1 MGLMRI
7 PLVAIVLAGA
17 LAVPAAAATAP
28 APTPTPPDLPEIY
41 HTITRPMC
49 SALATT
55 IRPAIALMMQNDATI
70 AKSPPLFGDYIT
82 MSAAGSDAG
91 KDMSVHR
98 LNNLVTPL
106 VQNTLAIQKLLEDP
120 SIFPPKPQNDDDKH
134 LLELKDEMLKTL
146 ATQQASLDI
155 INGFVETQQL
165 GEMQHEGFGYLRA
178 ITGQTT
184 APGENAQPNMNQGA
198 QPEQPV
204 GGLQGGPQ
212 SGSQTPQAFDDLVL
226 QAGLQPNQYEID
238 PTKIPGLAVG
248 YNQIG
253 KLKDGLEWTQ
263 DESKKS
269 EEPLSR
275 AIVNVAKTCGA
286 QLGNPSPK
294 P

>member
-1 MGLMRI
+1 MRS
-7 PLVAIVLAGA
+7 PFLAIVLAVGITG
-17 LAVPAAAATAP
+17 PASAATAP
-28 APTPTPPDLPEIY
+28 APTPTPPNLPEIY
-41 HTITRPMC
+41 HTVSRPLC

-55 IRPAIALMMQNDATI
+55 IRPVIGMLVQNDATI
-70 AKSPPLFGDYIT
+70 AKSPPLFGDYIK
-82 MSAAGSDAG
+82 MSAAGSDSG
-91 KDMSVHR
+91 RDMSIHR

-120 SIFPPKPQNDDDKH
+120 SIFPPKPQSDDDKR
-134 LLELKDEMLKTL
+134 LLDLKAQLLKTL

-155 INGFVETQQL
+155 INGFVDTQQL

-178 ITGQTT
+178 ITGQSS
-184 APGENAQPNMNQGA
+184 APGETTQTDMNQMPQTLPA
-198 QPEQPV
+198 
-204 GGLQGGPQ
+204 GGVEN
-212 SGSQTPQAFDDLVL
+212 SSQTPQAFDDLVL

-263 DESKKS
+263 DESKKA
-269 EEPLSR
+269 EAPLSQSV
-275 AIVNVAKTCGA
+275 VNAARICGA
-286 QLGNPSPK
+286 QLPNATTTASPSPK